1 MDLLTNTEQKSEQTF
16 PDLLQTEGDKPLCG
30 VQSKK
35 RIRVRKDLLVLC
47 WILSVLLTACACILP
62 FVLHRETREQLAIE
76 QAMDLVKNEYYF
88 YDAAENDL
96 VEGALKGIAEA
107 TGDRYAYYY
116 TAEEYAELTQ
126 SNSGEYVG
134 IGILVEQLAVGTFVI
149 AEVYAD
155 SPADEAG
162 IAAGDQLLKVNGIAS
177 DDYELDAFLGL
188 ISVVDGA
195 DTELT
200 LLRDGTMFTVTVTAR
215 EVIVPAVTWRMLEN
229 RIGYL
234 HIASFHGHCVE
245 ETEQALKKMMEQ
257 GMRGLIL
264 DVRDN
269 LGGSLYDVCD
279 IADFFLNKDDAIVT
293 LRSRTLAEEVFLA
306 EEAPLIPSDG
316 SLPIV
321 LLVNAYSASAS
332 ELFAGALQDH
342 GIAYVIG
349 ENTFGKGIVQS
360 YYSISETGGYLKLTT
375 EAYYTPNGVCVQDAG
390 IHPDQ
395 TVPLSEEA
403 KQYPVLSCPY
413 ELDLQL
419 QAAIAYLNGS
429 SVKKE

>member
-1 MDLLTNTEQKSEQTF
+1 MTNIERISDE
-16 PDLLQTEGDKPLCG
+16 PLCAENDRSLLR
-30 VQSKK
+30 QRRKK
-35 RIRVRKDLLVLC
+35 RIRVRADVLALC

-62 FVLHRETREQLAIE
+62 FVLHRQTRERLAIE
-76 QAMDLVKNEYYF
+76 EAMDLVKNEYYF
-88 YDAAENDL
+88 YDADGNDL
-96 VEGALKGIAEA
+96 VGGALKGIAEA

-149 AEVYAD
+149 AAVYAD
-155 SPADEAG
+155 SPAEEAG
-162 IAAGDQLLKVNGIAS
+162 IAAGDQLLAVNGVAS
-177 DDYELDAFLGL
+177 EGYELDAFLQL

-200 LLRDGTMFTVTVTAR
+200 LQRNETEFTVTVTAR
-215 EVIVPAVTWRMLEN
+215 EVIVPAVTCRMLDN
-229 RIGYL
+229 GIGYL

-245 ETEQALKKMMEQ
+245 ETEQALKDLTEQ

-279 IADFFLNKDDAIVT
+279 IADFFLDKEDVIVT
-293 LRSRTLAEEVFLA
+293 LRSRTMVEEVFA
-306 EEAPLIPSDG
+306 AKEQALIPKNG
-316 SLPIV
+316 GLPIV

-360 YYSISETGGYLKLTT
+360 YYAISYTGGYLKLTT
-375 EAYYTPNGVCVQDAG
+375 EAYYTPNGVCVQDTG
-390 IHPDQ
+390 IIPDR
-395 TVPLSEEA
+395 TVVLSEEA
-403 KQYPVLSCPY
+403 KGYPVLDCPY
-413 ELDLQL
+413 ALDLQL
-419 QAAIAYLNGS
+419 QAAVAYVDGAS
-429 SVKKE
+429 AK